1 MMDIAFGFAGKTH
14 KRSRISVK
22 IYALLIVCIITGAT
36 NILALEGLET
46 ADVVQ
51 AIEGHAFRHGM
62 PAIVFVDNGTQLK
75 MMSQAKFSLEN
86 ADQQV
91 QESMGMRIL
100 ESNPKSH
107 EERGR
112 VERMC

>member
-1 MMDIAFGFAGKTH
+1 M
-14 KRSRISVK
+14 
-22 IYALLIVCIITGAT
+22 TGAT

-51 AIEGHAFRHGM
+51 ALERHASRPGI
-62 PAIVFVDNGTQLK
+62 PAVIFVDNGTQLK
-75 MMSQAKFSLEN
+75 TLRQAKFLLES
-86 ADQQV
+86 ADRQF

-107 EERGR
+107 EECGR
-112 VERMC
+112 VEWRIRTICDTLTRIGTLEHTSMTV